1 MKQRL
6 EFWVLSP
13 CWWSFHCY
21 QSLDPGIPKKP
32 DSATCLQTWILIPNT
47 QWTVT
52 TRDGEKQR
60 KKVSSVC
67 PHWEEQMKMSNWWVL
82 WRLFWLVSLKMWG
95 SADNQLPPVPTW
107 ASEFIVSYIRKD
119 WQTRH
124 PHTKHN
130 ESRFTERKSGQGLK
144 KSGREKLTAMYNLFL
159 LGQVC
164 LLIFSFAQHETLR
177 NASLSS
183 GPLFSI
189 I

>member
-52 TRDGEKQR
+52 ARDGEKQR

-82 WRLFWLVSLKMWG
+82 WRLLAGEFKDVRECRQPVTT
-95 SADNQLPPVPTW
+95 SANLGLWVHCLIHKEGLTDKAPAHQTQWKQVYWEKIRARTEEEW
-107 ASEFIVSYIRKD
+107 KREIDSY
-119 WQTRH
+119 
-124 PHTKHN
+124 
-130 ESRFTERKSGQGLK
+130 
-144 KSGREKLTAMYNLFL
+144 
-159 LGQVC
+159 V
-164 LLIFSFAQHETLR
+164 
-177 NASLSS
+177 
-183 GPLFSI
+183 
-189 I
+189 

>member
-6 EFWVLSP
+6 GSWVLSP
-13 CWWSFHCY
+13 CWWSFHYC
-21 QSLDPGIPKKP
+21 QSLDPGVPKKP
-32 DSATCLQTWILIPNT
+32 DSDTCPQAWILIPNT

-60 KKVSSVC
+60 KKISSIC

-124 PHTKHN
+124 QHTKHN
-130 ESRFTERKSGQGLK
+130 ESRFAERKSGQEL

-164 LLIFSFAQHETLR
+164 LLIFSFAQHEARR